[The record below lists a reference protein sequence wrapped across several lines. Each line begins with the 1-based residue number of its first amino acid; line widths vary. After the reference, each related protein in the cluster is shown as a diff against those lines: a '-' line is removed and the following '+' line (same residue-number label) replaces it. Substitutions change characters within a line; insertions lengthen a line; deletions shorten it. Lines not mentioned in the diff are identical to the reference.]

1 MNTPTDPKPLKR
13 EVKRARR
20 ARRARSAV
28 KVLPSMFTLANL
40 LCGFAAIFYASRT
53 EGADHVFNNLSLLTI
68 AALLIFAGM
77 IFDALD
83 GRVARLTRNTSD
95 LGEQLD
101 SMSDMVTFGIAPA
114 FLVIQLINIGT
125 PFFGAETDLVNKFF
139 DRFVLVVA
147 GIYAACTALRLAR
160 FNIEIDEPSESDH
173 MSFKGL
179 PSPAAGGTVA
189 VFVLLH
195 QSLIA
200 GSSFDHA
207 RTVALVMVAIT
218 LLAALGMVSTYR
230 YSHLL
235 NRYLRGQVTFRT
247 LAACVILVALLAVH
261 PQLFATIA
269 MSTYALSGPVLHW
282 LKRAH
287 GGHQS
292 DDDEDDHEHGDDDT
306 DADPS
311 PLRFGG
317 S

>member
-1 MNTPTDPKPLKR
+1 MNTPSDSKPRKR

-40 LCGFAAIFYASRT
+40 LCGFAAIFYASRP
-53 EGADHVFNNLSLLTI
+53 EGAEHVFNNLSLLTI

-125 PFFGAETDLVNKFF
+125 PFFGPESEPVDKFF

-160 FNIEIDEPSESDH
+160 FNVEIDEPSESDH

-207 RTVALVMVAIT
+207 RTVALFMVGIT

-269 MSTYALSGPVLHW
+269 LSAYALSGPVVHW
-282 LKRAH
+282 LNRAR
-287 GGHQS
+287 GAAQQTP
-292 DDDEDDHEHGDDDT
+292 DDDEDDGDDD
-306 DADPS
+306 DADSS